1 MLAQM
6 PAENTEIMTVAH
18 PCACGATI
26 AVDPLA
32 GGVCEQCG
40 QFCEGDALSDWNSQ
54 SFREEFAAEIASGAF
69 TPLQKEDDPLIGTRL
84 HHFQIMSILGRGG
97 MGSVYRALD
106 ESLHR
111 YVALKVITRGVRG
124 DDGPDV
130 AKVLQEARAQARVNH
145 PNVVHIYY
153 VSHDEDKPFL
163 AMELIHG
170 PTLADR
176 LRDGP
181 LPYDEIVDIAIQV
194 ADALR
199 QAALYDIVHGD
210 IKPGNILL
218 CDEGQVKL
226 SDFGLARRLS
236 DDEDDSDEIAGTP
249 NYLSP
254 EACRGEP
261 TDIRS
266 DMYALGVM
274 LFEMTFGRL
283 PYSFENSGAAARV
296 RAHCQARIEFPDDW
310 PEHLP
315 EQWAGII
322 GRLLSKDPE
331 QRYWSYDLLLADL
344 HALKPVMRPAA
355 GRIVRG
361 GAWTIDL
368 LLAATLQRFLVGL
381 VSEGIV
387 GGFVRQYPALNL
399 LASLV
404 GFVAPVLVMFLAA
417 RWQRTIGKELLQ
429 IAIVNRHGLP
439 PRPSQLALRTVLPML
454 PLWLFAVQLVLAAAG
469 AGALIPLAG
478 LLALLALAAD
488 VLTSLLR
495 PDRRSLHDLML
506 DTRVVLE
513 AGPSPESPL
522 AVRHD

>member
-6 PAENTEIMTVAH
+6 PAENTEIITVAH
-18 PCACGATI
+18 PCDCGATI

-40 QFCEGDALSDWNSQ
+40 QFCPADALAGSDSGY
-54 SFREEFAAEIASGAF
+54 FGDELGAEFDGLLDPE
-69 TPLQKEDDPLIGTRL
+69 PDPLIGARL
-84 HHFQIMSILGRGG
+84 HHFQIMSILGTGG
-97 MGSVYRALD
+97 MGTVYRALD
-106 ESLHR
+106 DSLHR
-111 YVALKVITRGVRG
+111 YVALKVITRGAAG
-124 DDGPDV
+124 QDGPNV
-130 AKVLQEARAQARVNH
+130 ARVLQEARAQARVNH

-153 VSHDEDKPFL
+153 VSQDEENPFL

-181 LPYDEIVDIAIQV
+181 LPYGETVEIAMQI

-199 QAALYDIVHGD
+199 QSAQYDIVHGD

-218 CDEGQVKL
+218 CDEDKVKL

-236 DDEDDSDEIAGTP
+236 VAEDDPEQIAGTP

-283 PYSFENSGAAARV
+283 PYSFDHSGAAARI
-296 RAHCQARIEFPDDW
+296 RAHCHAKIEFPDEW
-310 PEHLP
+310 PAHIP
-315 EQWAGII
+315 EQWAGVL
-322 GRLLSKDPE
+322 GRLLAKDPE
-331 QRYWSYDLLLADL
+331 QRYWSYEPLLSDLR
-344 HALKPVMRPAA
+344 ALKPVSRPAA

-361 GAWTIDL
+361 LAWMIDL
-368 LLAATLQRFLVGL
+368 LFAAALQRFLVGL
-381 VSEGIV
+381 VTEGAV
-387 GGFVRQYPALNL
+387 GEYLSLNPALNL
-399 LASLV
+399 FASLV
-404 GFVAPVLVMFLAA
+404 GFIAPVLVMFLAA
-417 RWQRTIGKELLQ
+417 RWKRTIGKDLLQ
-429 IAIVNRHGLP
+429 ICVVGRHGLP
-439 PRPSQLALRTVLPML
+439 PRSSQLALRTVLPML
-454 PLWLFAVQLVLAAAG
+454 PLWQFAIQTVCAAAG
-469 AGALIPLAG
+469 VGILGKLAG
-478 LLALLALAAD
+478 VAALLGLSAD
-488 VLTSLLR
+488 VLTSLVR
-495 PDRRSLHDLML
+495 RDRRSLHDLLL

-513 AGPSPESPL
+513 AGPSSGSPGGFHN
-522 AVRHD
+522 V

>member
-1 MLAQM
+1 MLWQM

-18 PCACGATI
+18 PCECGATI
-26 AVDPLA
+26 AVDPLS

-40 QFCEGDALSDWNSQ
+40 EFCAGDALADRGAD
-54 SFREEFAAEIASGAF
+54 SFFAEFAAEIAAGAAKSGRG
-69 TPLQKEDDPLIGTRL
+69 QGDPLLGTRL

-97 MGSVYRALD
+97 MGTVYRALD
-106 ESLHR
+106 DSLHR
-111 YVALKVITRGVRG
+111 YVALKVITRGSRG
-124 DDGPDV
+124 EVGPNV
-130 AKVLQEARAQARVNH
+130 ARVLQEARAQARVNH

-153 VSHDEDKPFL
+153 VSRDEQKPFL

-181 LPYDEIVDIAIQV
+181 LPYVEIVDIAIQV

-199 QAALYDIVHGD
+199 QAAQHDIVHGD

-236 DDEDDSDEIAGTP
+236 AEDDDPEQIAGTP

-254 EACRGEP
+254 EACRGES

-283 PYSFENSGAAARV
+283 PYSFDHSGAAARV
-296 RAHCQARIEFPDDW
+296 RAHCQARIEFPEEW
-310 PEHLP
+310 PDHLP
-315 EQWAGII
+315 EQWCGVL

-331 QRYWSYDLLLADL
+331 QRYWGYDLLLADL
-344 HALKPVMRPAA
+344 KALKPVSRPAA
-355 GRIVRG
+355 GRVARG
-361 GAWTIDL
+361 LAWSIDL
-368 LLAATLQRFLVGL
+368 LLASTLQRFLVGL
-381 VSEGIV
+381 VSEGVV
-387 GGFVRQYPALNL
+387 GAYLLSHPALNF

-404 GFVAPVLVMFLAA
+404 GFVGPVLVMFLAA
-417 RWQRTIGKELLQ
+417 KWRRTIGKELLQ
-429 IAIVNRHGLP
+429 IGIVDRHGLP
-439 PRPSQLALRTVLPML
+439 PRPAQLALRTVLPML
-454 PLWLFAVQLVLAAAG
+454 PLWHFAIHTVCVAAG
-469 AGALIPLAG
+469 AAAIGTFAG
-478 LLALLALAAD
+478 LFALLAFSAD
-488 VLTSLLR
+488 MLTSFVR
-495 PDRRSLHDLML
+495 RDRRSLHDLL
-506 DTRVVLE
+506 FDTRVVLDTGSATDE
-513 AGPSPESPL
+513 TS
-522 AVRHD
+522 VI